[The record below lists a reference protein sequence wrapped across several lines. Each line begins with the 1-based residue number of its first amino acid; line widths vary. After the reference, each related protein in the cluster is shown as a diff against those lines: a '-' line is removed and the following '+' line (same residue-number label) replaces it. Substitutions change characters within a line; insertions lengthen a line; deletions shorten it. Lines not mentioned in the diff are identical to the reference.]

1 MTESASGTPN
11 LSPAASEGSAMGTR
25 SLFIG
30 EFPTSIFGVRRHSAH
45 VEVYI
50 PLLITSLHNK
60 ICRSQMVDRPTQSR
74 SIPGSIRSFA
84 VVKFLPVF
92 RTYEEVFFLLWLQAE
107 FGGKRMQGSYFFCKK
122 HGIVWEN
129 MIFCYIGD
137 MTVIRCYKY
146 KVCSSCYLS
155 AHS

>member
-60 ICRSQMVDRPTQSR
+60 ICRSELVERWSQWR

-92 RTYEEVFFLLWLQAE
+92 RTYEEVFFLLWLQA
-107 FGGKRMQGSYFFCKK
+107 K
-122 HGIVWEN
+122 HR
-129 MIFCYIGD
+129 F
-137 MTVIRCYKY
+137 
-146 KVCSSCYLS
+146 S
-155 AHS
+155 ALEAALPGLYPSVGQTNEQPSDNTLE